1 MRLSKINA
9 PMAFETLALALAL
22 VTIRCAVTDPIN
34 TKKCTGL
41 LLYRTLAVATGGQT
55 PTRRKNKL
63 TNAKQTKAM
72 KKAGKAAKKA
82 ATVKRKPSQVLK
94 KVIKVRRRR
103 RANWI

>member
-1 MRLSKINA
+1 VRLSKINA
-9 PMAFETLALALAL
+9 PMAFETLA
-22 VTIRCAVTDPIN
+22 IRCAVTDPIN

-63 TNAKQTKAM
+63 TKAKQTKAM